1 MRRPFK
7 KLAFGVVLL
16 VLLGLLTGQVVSAG
30 EAKVVFG
37 VA

>member
-7 KLAFGVVLL
+7 KLAFGIVLF
-16 VLLGLLTGQVVSAG
+16 VLLGLLTGQVVSAE